1 MEFARLLRESID
13 WSWVVPPL
21 AGAVIGYFT
30 NYLAIRMLFRP
41 LEKKYFLGLP
51 LPLTPGSIPARR
63 RELAKKIADMVGEHL
78 LTREV
83 IVARLQSPAIDDAL
97 YRWVAARFYALIEK
111 DLGPPLT
118 LLPEDLRPVWKKW
131 WGRGW
136 RPVYGMVDRLLE
148 SPDLNLL
155 LAVPVNDLVDW
166 LLSRELEDLLPP
178 EQRPEFRRKALAFLQ
193 RELDSPRLRRRLE
206 TGIDALAQKLMT
218 SEKPLGELLPAD
230 FQNAVLAELHR
241 ELPEL
246 LVRFSRLLYDPAIRR
261 QLKQKLYT
269 MINLY
274 IEKMG
279 FWRRLV
285 TSWALSDEDIR
296 RKIDQLVDEVAADFA
311 ESLRQPQWQEKV
323 FNLLAERFAALLAL
337 SPAEITGRISFARV
351 SRGWVFLRRKL
362 LDRLSSPELG
372 EKLFDLVA
380 DLCETRRRQ
389 TLGELLRELGF
400 EPESRSN
407 GQAGGLAGRL
417 TETIISRL
425 RSRRVKRRL
434 TIILAARVSF
444 WLENR
449 PLGRLSQYL
458 PAAYVDPLIAFG
470 YREIRTRLAAELPR
484 LSENFAVRQVVE
496 ERINQL
502 PVIRVEELLLSI
514 MREHFFYINL
524 FGALVGGLIGLVQVV
539 LLHCLP

>member
-1 MEFARLLRESID
+1 MELARLLREGVD
-13 WSWVVPPL
+13 WSWIVPPL

-41 LEKKYFLGLP
+41 LEKKYLFGLP
-51 LPLTPGSIPARR
+51 LPLTPGIIPARR
-63 RELAKKIADMVGEHL
+63 RELAKKIAEMVGEHL

-83 IVARLQSPAIDDAL
+83 IVGRLESPALDDAL
-97 YRWVAARFYALIEK
+97 YRWVSARFYGLIEK
-111 DLGPPLT
+111 DLGPPLS
-118 LLPEDLRPVWKKW
+118 LLPEELRCRWQKW

-136 RPVYGMVDRLLE
+136 KPVYQVVDRFLE
-148 SPDLNLL
+148 SPDLGLML
-155 LAVPVNDLVDW
+155 SVPVNDFSHW
-166 LLSRELEDLLPP
+166 LLQRNLDELLPADRQA
-178 EQRPEFRRKALAFLQ
+178 ELRSRISQLLQ
-193 RELDSPRLRRRLE
+193 RGLSSSRLRRRLE
-206 TGIDALAQKLMT
+206 TGIDRLAQDLMT
-218 SEKPLGELLPAD
+218 SKKPLGELLPAD

-241 ELPEL
+241 ELPGL

-285 TSWALSDEDIR
+285 TSWALSDEEIR

-311 ESLRQPQWQEKV
+311 ESLRQPEWQERV

-351 SRGWVFLRRKL
+351 SRGWVFLRRRLTAWLTAPERGEQL
-362 LDRLSSPELG
+362 LEAAFELF
-372 EKLFDLVA
+372 ES
-380 DLCETRRRQ
+380 RRRQ
-389 TLGELLRELGF
+389 PLGELLRELGLTA
-400 EPESRSN
+400 S
-407 GQAGGLAGRL
+407 GTGTAARL
-417 TETIISRL
+417 TEAIVVRL

-434 TIILAARVSF
+434 TIILAAKLSF

-449 PLGRLSQYL
+449 PLGRISNYL
-458 PAAYVDPLIAFG
+458 PAAHIDPLIGFC
-470 YREIRTRLAAELPR
+470 YRQLRSRLAAELPR
-484 LSENFAVRQVVE
+484 LSENFAVKQVVE

-502 PVIRVEELLLSI
+502 PVIKVEELLLSI
-514 MREHFFYINL
+514 MREHFLYINL
-524 FGALVGGLIGLVQVV
+524 FGALVGGLIGIIQVV
-539 LLHCLP
+539 LLHFLG